1 MAYAV
6 AELIKQIN
14 DELEKNANNA
24 MRPMGI
30 TMAQLGMLVHLH
42 EGGGQLSMKQLESR
56 IRVAQSTTVGIE
68 SRLEAKG
75 LVESFISDKDHRVK
89 IVRITKAG
97 EEMYAAARQN
107 MDEAETRLV
116 RSLSEEERDTL
127 IRLLLKMRDDL
138 K

>member
-14 DELEKNANNA
+14 DELGKNANNA

-30 TMAQLGMLVHLH
+30 TMAQLGMLIHLH

-97 EEMYAAARQN
+97 EAMYAAARQN